1 MNNLPNRISHL
12 ISKHLNDELNDQ
24 EKQELDEWVLQSE
37 DHQRFF
43 RQFTDEE
50 AFAATLEE
58 YETGK
63 GIVLSK
69 IKEAIHFKEQPQTKR
84 GMIWWLNRRRLTAA
98 AASIIIAGGALM
110 WWNINKKEKSVTKTA
125 IVHPTPNRQPASEG
139 AVLKLADGKEIILDN
154 TQNGAVAIQGNT
166 RVTKQGGLLS
176 YNNNDAGNTV
186 LYNTLSTPKGKIYKL
201 LLPDGSL
208 VWLNAASS
216 IRFPTAFTNGERN
229 VAITGEVYFEVKPL
243 TQPAGGKQE
252 KMPFIVQVNER
263 AEVQV
268 LGTHFNINAYA
279 NENAIRTTLLEG
291 SVKVVNR
298 QSAIGNNP
306 SASKQNTVI
315 LKPGQQAA
323 LATNSRFTIDDSRL
337 TINHSPDIKQVMGW
351 KDGYFSL
358 DDLSLEALMREV
370 ERWYDVDVEYENGV
384 PAKAFFGKVNRD
396 LSLFDFMEGL
406 KDWGVRFRLEGRK
419 VIITGVE

>member
-12 ISKHLNDELNDQ
+12 ISKHLNDELNDE
-24 EKQELDEWVLQSE
+24 EKQELNEWVQQSE

-43 RQFTDEE
+43 SQFTDEE

-69 IKEAIHFKEQPQTKR
+69 IKEAIRFNEQPQTKG

-110 WWNINKKEKSVTKTA
+110 WWNINKKEKPVTKTA
-125 IVHPTPNRQPASEG
+125 IVQPTPNRQPASEG

-166 RVTKQGGLLS
+166 QVTKQGGLLS
-176 YNNNDAGNTV
+176 YNNKDAGNTI

-201 LLPDGSL
+201 LLADGSL

-216 IRFPTAFTNGERN
+216 IRFPTAFTNDERN
-229 VAITGEVYFEVKPL
+229 VEITGEVYFEVTKDPNKPFRVYFSSSL
-243 TQPAGGKQE
+243 TGGE
-252 KMPFIVQVNER
+252 ER
-263 AEVQV
+263 EGAVEV

-279 NENAIRTTLLEG
+279 NEDAVRTTLLEG
-291 SVKVVNR
+291 SVKVSAISNK
-298 QSAIGNNP
+298 QSA
-306 SASKQNTVI
+306 T
-315 LKPGQQAA
+315 LRPGEQVSMSQS
-323 LATNSRFTIDDSRL
+323 LHLSQPVPVQT
-337 TINHSPDIKQVMGW
+337 KKVMGW

-370 ERWYDVDVEYENGV
+370 ERWYDVEVEYENGV

-419 VIITGVE
+419 VIITGVEQ

>member
-12 ISKHLNDELNDQ
+12 ISKHLNDELNDE
-24 EKQELDEWVLQSE
+24 EKQELNEWVQQSE

-43 RQFTDEE
+43 SQFTDEE

-69 IKEAIHFKEQPQTKR
+69 IKEAIHFKEQPQTKG

-110 WWNINKKEKSVTKTA
+110 WWNINKKEKPVTKTA
-125 IVHPTPNRQPASEG
+125 IVQPTPNRQPASEG

-166 RVTKQGGLLS
+166 QVTKQGGLLS
-176 YNNNDAGNTV
+176 YNNKDAGNTI

-201 LLPDGSL
+201 LLADGSL

-216 IRFPTAFTNGERN
+216 IRFPTAFTNDERN
-229 VAITGEVYFEVKPL
+229 VEITGEVYFEVTKDPNKPFRVYFSSSL
-243 TQPAGGKQE
+243 TGGE
-252 KMPFIVQVNER
+252 ER
-263 AEVQV
+263 EGAVEV

-279 NENAIRTTLLEG
+279 NEDAVRTTLLEG
-291 SVKVVNR
+291 SVKVSAISNK
-298 QSAIGNNP
+298 QSA
-306 SASKQNTVI
+306 T
-315 LKPGQQAA
+315 LRPGEQVSMSQS
-323 LATNSRFTIDDSRL
+323 LHLSQPVPVQT
-337 TINHSPDIKQVMGW
+337 KKVMGW

-370 ERWYDVDVEYENGV
+370 ERWYDVEVEYENGV

-419 VIITGVE
+419 VIITGVEQ

>member
-1 MNNLPNRISHL
+1 MNNLANRISYL

-24 EKQELDEWVLQSE
+24 EKQELDEWVQQSE

-43 RQFTDEE
+43 NQFTDED
-50 AFAATLEE
+50 AFAETLEE

-69 IKEAIHFKEQPQTKR
+69 IKEAINLKEQPQPKT
-84 GMIWWLNRRRLTAA
+84 GIIWWLNWRRLTAV
-98 AASIIIAGGALM
+98 AASIIIAGGAWV
-110 WWNINKKEKSVTKTA
+110 WWNINKREKPLTETA
-125 IVHPTPNRQPASEG
+125 IVQPTQNRQPASEG

-176 YNNNDAGNTV
+176 YNNTNAGNTV

-229 VAITGEVYFEVKPL
+229 VEITGEVYFEVKHL
-243 TQPAGGKQE
+243 TPSVGAEKGKI
-252 KMPFIVQVNER
+252 PFKVQVNETT
-263 AEVQV
+263 EVEV
-268 LGTHFNINAYA
+268 LGTHFNINAYY
-279 NENAIRTTLLEG
+279 NEDAIRTTLLEG

-298 QSAIGNNP
+298 ESAIGNNP
-306 SASKQNTVI
+306 PASKQNSVI
-315 LKPGQQAA
+315 LKPGQQAV
-323 LATNSRFTIDDSRL
+323 LAVGHSPLTID
-337 TINHSPDIKQVMGW
+337 HSPDIKQVMGW
-351 KDGYFSL
+351 KNGYFSL

-370 ERWYDVDVEYENGV
+370 ERWYDVEVVYENGV
-384 PAKAFFGKVNRD
+384 PVKAFFGKVNRD

-419 VIITGVE
+419 VIITGAE

>member
-12 ISKHLNDELNDQ
+12 ISKHLNDELNDRD
-24 EKQELDEWVLQSE
+24 KQELDEWVQQSE

-69 IKEAIHFKEQPQTKR
+69 IKEAIRFNDQPQTKR
-84 GMIWWLNRRRLTAA
+84 GVIWWLNRRRLTAA

-110 WWNINKKEKSVTKTA
+110 WWNINKKEKSVAKTA
-125 IVHPTPNRQPASEG
+125 IAQATPNRQPASEG

-176 YNNNDAGNTV
+176 YNNNEAGNTV

-229 VAITGEVYFEVKPL
+229 VEITGEVYFEVTKNPNKPFRVYFSSPQ
-243 TQPAGGKQE
+243 TGGE
-252 KMPFIVQVNER
+252 GREGAVE
-263 AEVQV
+263 V

-279 NENAIRTTLLEG
+279 NEDAVRTTLLEG
-291 SVKVVNR
+291 SVKVSAISNR
-298 QSAIGNNP
+298 QSAIL
-306 SASKQNTVI
+306 Q
-315 LKPGQQAA
+315 PGEQVSMSQSSH
-323 LATNSRFTIDDSRL
+323 LSQPIPVQT
-337 TINHSPDIKQVMGW
+337 KKVMGW

-370 ERWYDVDVEYENGV
+370 ERWYDVEVEYENGV

>member
-1 MNNLPNRISHL
+1 MNNLANRISHL

-24 EKQELDEWVLQSE
+24 EKQELNEWVQQSE
-37 DHQRFF
+37 EHQRFF
-43 RQFTDEE
+43 RQFIDDE
-50 AFAATLEE
+50 AFAETLEE
-58 YETGK
+58 YETSK

-69 IKEAIHFKEQPQTKR
+69 IKEAINLKEQPQPKG
-84 GMIWWLNRRRLTAA
+84 GMIWWLNRRRLTAV
-98 AASIIIAGGALM
+98 AASVIIAGGTLI
-110 WWNINKKEKSVTKTA
+110 WWNINKKEKAVTATA
-125 IVHPTPNRQPASEG
+125 IVQPTQNRQPASEG

-176 YNNNDAGNTV
+176 YNNNNAGNTV

-216 IRFPTAFTNGERN
+216 IRFPTAFANGERN
-229 VAITGEVYFEVKPL
+229 VEIAGEVYFEVKHL
-243 TQPAGGKQE
+243 TPPTGGEQE
-252 KMPFIVQVNER
+252 KMRFTVKVNER
-263 AEVQV
+263 TEVEV

-279 NENAIRTTLLEG
+279 DEDAIRTTLLEG

-298 QSAIGNNP
+298 SR
-306 SASKQNTVI
+306 QNSVI
-315 LKPGQQAA
+315 LKPGEQVSISQSSH
-323 LATNSRFTIDDSRL
+323 LSQPIPVKTN
-337 TINHSPDIKQVMGW
+337 NVMGW
-351 KDGYFSL
+351 KNGYFSL

-370 ERWYDVDVEYENGV
+370 ERWYDVEVVYENGV
-384 PAKAFFGKVNRD
+384 PVKSFFGKVNRD

-419 VIITGVE
+419 VIITGAE

>member
-1 MNNLPNRISHL
+1 MNNLPNRISFL
-12 ISKHLNDELNDQ
+12 ISKHLNDELNDE
-24 EKQELDEWVLQSE
+24 EKQELDEWVQQSE

-69 IKEAIHFKEQPQTKR
+69 IKETIHFKEQPQTNR

-98 AASIIIAGGALM
+98 AACIIIAGGALM
-110 WWNINKKEKSVTKTA
+110 WWNINKKEKPVTKTA

-176 YNNNDAGNTV
+176 YNNNDAGNTI

-229 VAITGEVYFEVKPL
+229 VEITGEVYFEVTKDAKKPFRVYFSSPP
-243 TQPAGGKQE
+243 TGKE
-252 KMPFIVQVNER
+252 GREGAVE
-263 AEVQV
+263 V

-279 NENAIRTTLLEG
+279 NEDAIRTTLLEG
-291 SVKVVNR
+291 SVKVSAMSNR
-298 QSAIGNNP
+298 QSAI
-306 SASKQNTVI
+306 
-315 LKPGQQAA
+315 LKPGEQVSMSQSSH
-323 LATNSRFTIDDSRL
+323 LSQPIPVQT
-337 TINHSPDIKQVMGW
+337 KKVMGW

-370 ERWYDVDVEYENGV
+370 ERWYDVEVEYENGV

-419 VIITGVE
+419 VIITGVEQ